1 MTIVRSDDDT
11 PWVEKYRP
19 TGRGEAGDTLI
30 GQEISES
37 LFRNMVKK
45 NSALNLLLYG
55 PPGTGKT
62 SQVLMMCQNIYTPE
76 DYANYVLEINASYDR
91 GIDVVRTKIKEFCK
105 RAVVVGSADDVNDGR
120 GREQARQAAQKTP
133 PKFKFIILDEADT
146 LSVEAQN
153 ALRRCIE
160 MYAYNTRFCF
170 ICNYITNIIAPLTS
184 RCFVCHFKALPDAVI
199 RSRLGVIAEAE
210 GLHSAASD
218 PAVLGEIASRCDGD
232 MRRCITTLQGLA
244 SMYPEEAITAATVRM
259 YFNAPD
265 ATLVE
270 RCYRARTH
278 EELMALLEEI
288 NVRGY
293 ALNDLIHLAIE
304 WLMDEDGAL
313 LGNVYRRFSRI
324 QYQMTIATDARALAM
339 DLLNTIALAN
349 PSAHFAAASSR
360 KKRGAAA
367 RRSAAT
373 TT

>member
-170 ICNYITNIIAPLTS
+170 ICNYITNIIAPITS

-304 WLMDEDGAL
+304 WRMDEDGAL
-313 LGNVYRRFSRI
+313 LRNVYRRFSRI

>member
-170 ICNYITNIIAPLTS
+170 ICNYITNIIAPITS